1 MCATRQTF
9 SRGCCGKK
17 GTTKY
22 IYPLTI
28 PLFQPVNTN
37 FEAQNSAN
45 NSILYFT
52 VFHQSS
58 YNNNK
63 QNPEKKTIIT
73 MRSKATKK
81 PQTLAAYCFDTFW
94 NPLK

>member
-17 GTTKY
+17 GTAKY

-45 NSILYFT
+45 NSILHFT
-52 VFHQSS
+52 AFHQSS
-58 YNNNK
+58 YNNK
-63 QNPEKKTIIT
+63 QNAEKKTMIT
-73 MRSKATKK
+73 VRSKATKK